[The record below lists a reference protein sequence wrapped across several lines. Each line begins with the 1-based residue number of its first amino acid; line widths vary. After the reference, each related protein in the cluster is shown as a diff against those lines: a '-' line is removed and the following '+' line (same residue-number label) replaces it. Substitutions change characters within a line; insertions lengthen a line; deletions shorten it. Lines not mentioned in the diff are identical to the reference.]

1 MRRMPQEMRPEVQVV
16 QPGPAM
22 VPKPVLEAL
31 SPSHFLMWAYQLR
44 MLCHLNAY
52 HREDQVVV
60 PLGMQDGL
68 LRQHLW
74 ILADQDSQA

>member
-1 MRRMPQEMRPEVQVV
+1 MPQRLRPEMQVV

-22 VPKPVLEAL
+22 VPKPVLEAW

-44 MLCHLNAY
+44 MLYHLNAY
-52 HREDQVVV
+52 HREDQVAV

-68 LRQHLW
+68 LRQHLG
-74 ILADQDSQA
+74 ILAGQDSQA

>member
-1 MRRMPQEMRPEVQVV
+1 MLQELRPGMQVV
-16 QPGPAM
+16 QTSQAM
-22 VPKPVLEAL
+22 VPQLVQDAL
-31 SPSHFLMWAYQLR
+31 IPAHSLRSAYQLR
-44 MLCHLNAY
+44 MLCRSNAY
-52 HREDQVVV
+52 LRENQVVV

>member
-1 MRRMPQEMRPEVQVV
+1 MPQRLRPEIQVV

-44 MLCHLNAY
+44 KPCHLNA
-52 HREDQVVV
+52 HLREDQMVVV

-68 LRQHLW
+68 QQQLLG
-74 ILADQDSQA
+74 ILADQESQA

>member
-1 MRRMPQEMRPEVQVV
+1 MPQRLRPEMQVV

-22 VPKPVLEAL
+22 ASKPVLVAS
-31 SPSHFLMWAYQLR
+31 SPSHFLTWAYQLR

-52 HREDQVVV
+52 LREDRMVVV

-68 LRQHLW
+68 QQQLLG
-74 ILADQDSQA
+74 ILADQESQA